1 MVASPGR
8 GMAPA
13 SQLLHLL
20 AFMADV
26 VANRPPSPTPRLL
39 RATERRVRISEL
51 WTTRGVAL
59 MIGIRDIKAKYKQA
73 ALGPL
78 WLIIAP
84 LGLLVAVTVAFSGV
98 TDVQT
103 AGIPYVLFA
112 LCGLTVWSFLQLSL
126 TMGSQAIIYNSPLV
140 RRSPLPR
147 VALLTGSMIGNLP
160 PFLIMLSFAV
170 IGAAVSGHIPIQA
183 LLLPVMVAWL
193 LLFTLGTILLI
204 SSLSVRFRD
213 TISALPLVIQ
223 AGIFISPVG
232 YGLEG
237 APSNIHTLLLIN
249 PVTGLIEA
257 WRWCLLDLPNPS
269 IAAMAIAMAWTVVLL
284 AAGWRVFGR
293 MEVRFADYV

>member
-1 MVASPGR
+1 
-8 GMAPA
+8 
-13 SQLLHLL
+13 
-20 AFMADV
+20 MADAV
-26 VANRPPSPTPRLL
+26 LADAIASSPAPRLL
-39 RATERRVRISEL
+39 EATDRRVRISEL
-51 WTTRGVAL
+51 WTTRNVAV

-84 LGLLVAVTVAFSGV
+84 MGLLAAVTVAFSGV

-103 AGIPYVLFA
+103 SGIPYVLFA

-126 TMGSQAIIYNSPLV
+126 TMGSQSIVYNAPLV

-160 PFLIMLSFAV
+160 PFLVMLGFTLIGSVISGCIAV
-170 IGAAVSGHIPIQA
+170 QA
-183 LLLPVMVAWL
+183 LLLPVIVAWL

-223 AGIFISPVG
+223 AGIFVSPVA

-237 APSNIHTLLLIN
+237 APSNIHTLLLLN
-249 PVTGLIEA
+249 PVSGLIES

-269 IAAMAIAMAWTVVLL
+269 VAAIAIAGVWTVVLVL
-284 AAGWRVFGR
+284 AGWRVFGR
-293 MEVRFADYV
+293 MEVQFADYV